1 MIRLSEL
8 RLKNFLSHVD
18 TNLHLDDYEGL
29 VLIEGQTT
37 DGHYSSNGSGKSTL
51 LEGIVYALTGDTLR
65 GVSVNDV
72 VNRNHKKNTCVS
84 LNFSKGDTPYSIS
97 RYRKDDNN
105 GDSLILFKNGE
116 DISKRVNKETQ
127 KLLDDVLGISYKILV
142 STMLLGEGLSS
153 RFTQL
158 SDPEKKSLIEST
170 LNLNYDMNKIRDKA
184 NEHLKKLKLEIARL
198 EGEISVLSSYEETDL
213 TTIEDSISDNK
224 NCISIYT
231 ITADHIKEEYER
243 LALEIE
249 SINPKIQLIKDTINK
264 FNTLSKQYSD
274 LMQMNLHY
282 EEEKNRVVQGENPV
296 CAMCHQLLQSSDS
309 KQSVINSYQ
318 EKIDENMKILVS
330 INEEI
335 IKLPDI
341 QVMEM
346 KSESLSKEYTEKSA
360 KYRELMQEYN
370 SYQVKIAEA
379 QKDIISLTDMINNAS
394 ENHDQLEQKKNEKN
408 RLSAERDKY
417 EYFYR
422 LFSPTGI
429 IVNILSDAIDYI
441 NTRLSTYSSI
451 LLEKDYHINFVKG
464 KISLVDSSGAS
475 YQSLSNGEKR
485 RLDISIQFALHDYVH
500 AYCGMKMNCCFI
512 DEILDTLD
520 DIGVENIFDV
530 LRLKLE
536 YCQLRSIY
544 VITHNNALKDK
555 FDRVITVKKD
565 SSGDSHLV

>member
-1 MIRLSEL
+1 MIKLSEL

-97 RYRKDDNN
+97 RYRKDDTN
-105 GDSLILFKNGE
+105 GDSLILFKNEE

-231 ITADHIKEEYER
+231 STADHIKEEYER

-264 FNTLSKQYSD
+264 FNT
-274 LMQMNLHY
+274 
-282 EEEKNRVVQGENPV
+282 
-296 CAMCHQLLQSSDS
+296 
-309 KQSVINSYQ
+309 
-318 EKIDENMKILVS
+318 IL
-330 INEEI
+330 
-335 IKLPDI
+335 
-341 QVMEM
+341 
-346 KSESLSKEYTEKSA
+346 
-360 KYRELMQEYN
+360 
-370 SYQVKIAEA
+370 
-379 QKDIISLTDMINNAS
+379 
-394 ENHDQLEQKKNEKN
+394 
-408 RLSAERDKY
+408 
-417 EYFYR
+417 
-422 LFSPTGI
+422 
-429 IVNILSDAIDYI
+429 
-441 NTRLSTYSSI
+441 
-451 LLEKDYHINFVKG
+451 
-464 KISLVDSSGAS
+464 
-475 YQSLSNGEKR
+475 
-485 RLDISIQFALHDYVH
+485 
-500 AYCGMKMNCCFI
+500 
-512 DEILDTLD
+512 
-520 DIGVENIFDV
+520 
-530 LRLKLE
+530 
-536 YCQLRSIY
+536 
-544 VITHNNALKDK
+544 
-555 FDRVITVKKD
+555 
-565 SSGDSHLV
+565 